1 MMAVDDN
8 LLNVVDA
15 SQDRKERLDDAISQ
29 NAIIEKQIQDLQ
41 AIIEGGGLITR
52 ETSKLGGS
60 ADYVS
65 TLQLQNQKLEA
76 ALIQEEE
83 EDQMKSAKIQKLEQ
97 ELAEIKARYSALQIN
112 SSRFEELK
120 VELEQTVQSL
130 KDELN
135 EVKEQN
141 VELNKRIEEEL
152 KLEEEAADNLLGLQ
166 REQRNAEMD
175 IASLQK
181 TVQEL
186 EQENKKNKK
195 KMRAY
200 SDSIKAL
207 KKQQAENEAKIQK
220 QNIFIETLK

>member
-1 MMAVDDN
+1 M
-8 LLNVVDA
+8 
-15 SQDRKERLDDAISQ
+15 
-29 NAIIEKQIQDLQ
+29 
-41 AIIEGGGLITR
+41 
-52 ETSKLGGS
+52 
-60 ADYVS
+60 
-65 TLQLQNQKLEA
+65 
-76 ALIQEEE
+76 
-83 EDQMKSAKIQKLEQ
+83 
-97 ELAEIKARYSALQIN
+97 KARYSALQIN
-112 SSRFEELK
+112 SSRFENLK

-141 VELNKRIEEEL
+141 LELNKRIEEEL
-152 KLEEEAADNLLGLQ
+152 KLEEEAADNIIGLQ

-181 TVQEL
+181 TVQDL

-200 SDSIKAL
+200 SDSLKAL

-220 QNIFIETLK
+220 QNIYIETLKQEKIDIKDELD

>member
-1 MMAVDDN
+1 
-8 LLNVVDA
+8 
-15 SQDRKERLDDAISQ
+15 
-29 NAIIEKQIQDLQ
+29 
-41 AIIEGGGLITR
+41 
-52 ETSKLGGS
+52 
-60 ADYVS
+60 
-65 TLQLQNQKLEA
+65 
-76 ALIQEEE
+76 
-83 EDQMKSAKIQKLEQ
+83 MKSAKIQKLEQ

-207 KKQQAENEAKIQK
+207 KKQQAENEAKI
-220 QNIFIETLK
+220 

>member
-1 MMAVDDN
+1 M
-8 LLNVVDA
+8 
-15 SQDRKERLDDAISQ
+15 
-29 NAIIEKQIQDLQ
+29 
-41 AIIEGGGLITR
+41 
-52 ETSKLGGS
+52 
-60 ADYVS
+60 
-65 TLQLQNQKLEA
+65 
-76 ALIQEEE
+76 
-83 EDQMKSAKIQKLEQ
+83 
-97 ELAEIKARYSALQIN
+97 
-112 SSRFEELK
+112 
-120 VELEQTVQSL
+120 QSL